1 MNVSSTIVAKSDQ
14 LNADDLVGG
23 PIVCKIERVEEGPT
37 EEQPVAVHLE
47 GRRPWYP
54 CKTTRR
60 VMVLCW
66 GVESDKWVGQS
77 VRLFRDPSVKF
88 GGVAVGG
95 IRISGMTGIDRAQ
108 TVCLASSKG
117 KKSEHRIDVL
127 KPAPASAP
135 ASPSPIETISTE
147 SAARLIASIR
157 ARLAEI
163 GSTESDLR
171 ALIDVEQNGL
181 PPPIARWKPET
192 CRAVLAKLNNG
203 WGAKL
208 RALAEADN
216 APPWTDADSRNPDD
230 ALPE

>member
-23 PIVCKIERVEEGPT
+23 PIVCKIERVDAGPT
-37 EEQPVAVHLE
+37 DEQPVAVHLE

-66 GVESDKWVGQS
+66 GDESDKWVGQS

-127 KPAPASAP
+127 KPAAPLKQSPTPSAE
-135 ASPSPIETISTE
+135 IRHTLVE
-147 SAARLIASIR
+147 SELIAAVHS
-157 ARLAEI
+157 RLAEI
-163 GSTESDLR
+163 GSTEADLR

-181 PPPIARWKPET
+181 PPPVAKWRVET

-203 WGAKL
+203 WGQKL